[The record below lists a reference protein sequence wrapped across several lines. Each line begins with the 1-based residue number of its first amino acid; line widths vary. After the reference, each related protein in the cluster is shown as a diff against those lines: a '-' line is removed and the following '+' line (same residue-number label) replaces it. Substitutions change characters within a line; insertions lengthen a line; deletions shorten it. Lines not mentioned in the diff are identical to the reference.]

1 MTSFLELVQKRRSVR
16 AYDTRPVEREKI
28 ERCLEAAR
36 LAPSACNA
44 QPWKFTVIQ
53 DAADIAQI
61 AKSSLLPGTS
71 MNRFVQDVPIVIGVT
86 GESPNITSFLGSF
99 IKRKRLFLLDIG
111 MAAEHFCLQ
120 AVEED
125 LGTCMLGWFNERKVK
140 RIFGIPRGKRLYLL
154 IALGYPADSSEEPRE
169 KNRKTPDEMRRFE
182 SYR

>member
-71 MNRFVQDVPIVIGVT
+71 MNRFVQDVPIVIRGNRRIAQYHLVSRVVHQT
-86 GESPNITSFLGSF
+86 E
-99 IKRKRLFLLDIG
+99 KAFLLDIG

-140 RIFGIPRGKRLYLL
+140 RIFGIPRETAVFTYCTRISGGFVRRT
-154 IALGYPADSSEEPRE
+154 RE

>member
-99 IKRKRLFLLDIG
+99 IKRKRLFFSISVWPRSISV
-111 MAAEHFCLQ
+111 Q

>member
-53 DAADIAQI
+53 DAAGIAQI

-71 MNRFVQDVPIVIGVT
+71 MNRFVQDVPVLVGVT

-154 IALGYPADSSEEPRE
+154 IALGYPAYSSEEPRE